1 MNVASFGRVASK
13 CSVAADK
20 SPFRV
25 SGRGLSPPAVIADA
39 ALAGTALSGGRKGR
53 PDIGLWR
60 FAFLRGEH
68 TS

>member
-1 MNVASFGRVASK
+1 
-13 CSVAADK
+13 VAADK